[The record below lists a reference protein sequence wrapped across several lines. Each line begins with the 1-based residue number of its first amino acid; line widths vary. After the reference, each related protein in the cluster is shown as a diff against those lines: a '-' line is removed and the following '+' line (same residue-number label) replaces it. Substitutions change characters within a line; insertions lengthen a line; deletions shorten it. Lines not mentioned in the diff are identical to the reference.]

1 MSGQVPAAV
10 QAVWERRREEIL
22 GRVGALDEAV
32 GALLD
37 GALDEDL
44 RARAERDAHKL
55 AGSLGMF
62 GFSRGSDLARE
73 LEQVLA
79 PPGPAASD
87 APRLAE
93 LAIGLRAEL
102 ETPRLD
108 PTRMA
113 IATLRRRTAAR
124 CFWWVPIPS

>member
-1 MSGQVPAAV
+1 MTITGQVPAAV
-10 QAVWERRREEIL
+10 QAVWERSRNETI
-22 GRVGALDEAV
+22 GRVGTLDEAV

-62 GFSRGSDLARE
+62 GFPRGSEVARE
-73 LEQVLA
+73 LEQALA

-93 LAIGLRAEL
+93 LAIGLRA
-102 ETPRLD
+102 
-108 PTRMA
+108 
-113 IATLRRRTAAR
+113 
-124 CFWWVPIPS
+124 